1 MRPIVQGF
9 ATLLSL
15 TLAFPAFAGLGPN
28 GLGPNGLGPNGL
40 GPNGLGPNG
49 LGPNGLG
56 PNGLGPNGLGPNGLG
71 PNGLGPNG
79 LGPNGLDV
87 NGLGPNGLGP
97 NGLGP
102 NGLPVTFYVVE
113 PGYTIARGRDVSA
126 FETWFEADPVAASQY
141 MRYFARCAYDG
152 NTGVAYQDRQGVARA
167 WTGQYGLAMGS
178 VKSAA
183 LETLTLDPASAPVLA
198 RMTAEEGKWVSACI
212 LAHVNTQGTHQYIS
226 LRANPPNVEAQAA
239 LALSVGELWTMSDY
253 HGAFFGD
260 LFAPVSAT
268 SPVTPKYS
276 CVQHGDSAEAA
287 LLDIVL
293 GRSCDSGSCLWTN
306 GNFHDGILHQGRCGD
321 LPLRVGE
328 VMNPLYAASGFALD
342 AQADHAGTFR
352 PILVNGP
359 SVVQFEFPPLPG
371 WSSPRFSQAHQMVF
385 PGGQLGTADAADS
398 GIITPLSSD
407 PFDLPPLTWTAGPSQ
422 TVPCKNIGACSYAG
436 SPVGYARQK
445 EGWKLVGLRAGQTL
459 EGVVRYTGHVTNTAS
474 GAIHITDGHGT
485 PIVPIFPTFDP
496 NPKDP
501 AAIELIKEFKK
512 PFTAIIRY
520 SNCATAPASAT
531 LSVSGP
537 AGMGAP
543 VGTDIWP
550 STIPDGATACPNG
563 ENFTWL
569 QVYPVYGFVEDS
581 GPIHGPRPTLKLS
594 VSGTTLGKTCTALTK
609 GDGEK
614 GSCLNL
620 RDVFF
625 DWKHL
630 KVACQERSESLPV
643 CSGELILDYRNR
655 KWGWF
660 CAYGGPATQA
670 CTETKAP
677 ELDAFAFI
685 PGKPY
690 CMPDDATS
698 FVGVCK

>member
-1 MRPIVQGF
+1 MRNLVRGF
-9 ATLLSL
+9 AVVLALALS
-15 TLAFPAFAGLGPN
+15 FPALGGLGPN

-102 NGLPVTFYVVE
+102 NGLPVTFFVVE
-113 PGYTIARGRDVSA
+113 PGYTIPRGRQVSA
-126 FETWFEADPVAASQY
+126 FETWFEADPAAASQY
-141 MRYFARCAYDG
+141 MRYFARCSYDG
-152 NTGVAYQDRQGVARA
+152 NTGVAYRDSTGKAWA

-178 VKSAA
+178 LLSPSLA
-183 LETLTLDPASAPVLA
+183 TLNLDPASPPVRS

-226 LRANPPNVEAQAA
+226 LRANPPNVEAQEA
-239 LALSVGELWTMSDY
+239 LALSAGELWTMNDL

-260 LFAPVSAT
+260 LFAPVVAPLT
-268 SPVTPKYS
+268 TPKHA
-276 CVQHGDSAEAA
+276 CFQHADAPEAA
-287 LLDIVL
+287 ILDIVI
-293 GRSCDSGSCLWTN
+293 GRSCDSVDCLWRN
-306 GNFHDGILHQGRCGD
+306 LDGSRDGILNVGRCTNV
-321 LPLRVGE
+321 PTREGE
-328 VMNPLYAASGFALD
+328 VMSPLYTASGFSLD
-342 AQADHAGTFR
+342 SGAPRAAAFR
-352 PILVNGP
+352 PIFVNAP
-359 SVVQFEFPPLPG
+359 TVVQFEFPPIPG
-371 WSSPRFSQAHQMVF
+371 WSSSRLSGAHDRII
-385 PGGQLGTADAADS
+385 PGSTQGVSGAQDA
-398 GIITPLSSD
+398 GIITPATSA
-407 PFDLPPLTWTAGPSQ
+407 PFDLPLASWTLGPSQ
-422 TVPCKNIGACSYAG
+422 TIPCAAAGACTYGG
-436 SPVGYARQK
+436 SRVEYYPETA
-445 EGWKLVGLRAGQTL
+445 GWKLVGIRDGQSI
-459 EGVVRYTGHVTNTAS
+459 EGVVRYTKHEAAMNG
-474 GAIHITDGHGT
+474 GAISVA
-485 PIVPIFPTFDP
+485 PDP
-496 NPKDP
+496 NNPPKWPEADY
-501 AAIELIKEFKK
+501 AQA
-512 PFTAIIRY
+512 FTAIIRY
-520 SNCATAPASAT
+520 SNCAAAPASAT

-563 ENFTWL
+563 ENFAWL

-581 GPIHGPRPTLKLS
+581 GPIYGPRPTLKLS
-594 VSGTTLGKTCTALTK
+594 VSGTSLGKTCSKLTK

-614 GSCLNL
+614 GSCLNV

-643 CSGELILDYRNR
+643 CGGELILDYRNR
-655 KWGWF
+655 QWGWF

-670 CTETKAP
+670 CTETTAP
-677 ELDAFAFI
+677 ELDAFAFV

-690 CMPDDATS
+690 CMPEGATS
-698 FVGVCK
+698 FTGICK